1 MWKQRQNSGMELQKV
16 LIRRRMLM
24 QQDDSIA
31 EMGIGRGT
39 RRASERERE
48 RMLREGEREETE
60 IAMADD
66 EVRGGHNDSRREKQ
80 APGNDVWSLV

>member
-1 MWKQRQNSGMELQKV
+1 MRKRRQNSGLELQKV

-24 QQDDSIA
+24 QRDDSSA
-31 EMGIGRGT
+31 EMDIGRGT
-39 RRASERERE
+39 QPARERERE
-48 RMLREGEREETE
+48 NVEGERTRETE

>member
-1 MWKQRQNSGMELQKV
+1 MELQKV

-24 QQDDSIA
+24 QRDDSMA
-31 EMGIGRGT
+31 EMDIGRGT
-39 RRASERERE
+39 QRARERERE
-48 RMLREGEREETE
+48 RENLQGGRTRETE

-80 APGNDVWSLV
+80 VPGNDVWSLV